1 MIPLTW
7 YMSFELGRGALG
19 LIDGIVLGTL
29 APFALLGLRYVY
41 LHRRA
46 LNDIAETA

>member
-7 YMSFELGRGALG
+7 YMSFEMGRGALG
-19 LIDGIVLGTL
+19 LIDGIVRTL
-29 APFALLGLRYVY
+29 APFTLLGLRYVY

-46 LNDIAETA
+46 